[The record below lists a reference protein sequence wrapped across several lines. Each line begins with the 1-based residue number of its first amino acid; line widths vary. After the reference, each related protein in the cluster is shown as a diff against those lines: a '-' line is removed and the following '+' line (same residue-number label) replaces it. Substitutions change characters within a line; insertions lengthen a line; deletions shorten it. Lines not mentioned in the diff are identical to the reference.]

1 VTNEEMQ
8 PKDPDVE
15 LDETEEAEEAQESLS
30 QEVETL
36 RAKVAEL
43 TDAYVR
49 LRADFDNYRRRTR
62 QEMETIG
69 DEANSKLIEKL
80 LPVIDDL
87 ERALLAG
94 ADSPDQGLYSGVE
107 LVQRKLTDIL
117 FQEGLQPV
125 PGVGSPF
132 DPNVHEAIACE
143 NADADGIDIVVDELR
158 RGYVFKDRLIR
169 SSMVKTAK
177 RPVEEIQA
185 DEGDDD

>member
-1 VTNEEMQ
+1 MTNEEMQ

-80 LPVIDDL
+80 LPVID
-87 ERALLAG
+87 
-94 ADSPDQGLYSGVE
+94 V
-107 LVQRKLTDIL
+107 LV
-117 FQEGLQPV
+117 
-125 PGVGSPF
+125 
-132 DPNVHEAIACE
+132 
-143 NADADGIDIVVDELR
+143 
-158 RGYVFKDRLIR
+158 
-169 SSMVKTAK
+169 
-177 RPVEEIQA
+177 
-185 DEGDDD
+185 

>member
-1 VTNEEMQ
+1 MANEEMQ
-8 PKDPDVE
+8 KDPDVKV
-15 LDETEEAEEAQESLS
+15 DETEDTQESLI

-43 TDAYVR
+43 TDAYLR

-69 DEANSKLIEKL
+69 DEANAKLIEKL
-80 LPVIDDL
+80 LPVLDDL
-87 ERALLAG
+87 DRALLAG
-94 ADSPDQGLYSGVE
+94 ADSPDRGLYSGVE

-117 FQEGLQPV
+117 CQEGLQPV

-143 NADADGIDIVVDELR
+143 NADAEGVDVVVDELR
-158 RGYVFKDRLIR
+158 RGYLFKDRLVR

-177 RPVEEIQA
+177 RPVEELQA

>member
-1 VTNEEMQ
+1 MRRRIRG
-8 PKDPDVE
+8 
-15 LDETEEAEEAQESLS
+15 QESLI

-69 DEANSKLIEKL
+69 DEANAKLIEKL

-87 ERALLAG
+87 DRALLAG
-94 ADSPDQGLYSGVE
+94 ADSPDRGLYSGVE

-117 FQEGLQPV
+117 CQEGLQPV
-125 PGVGSPF
+125 PGVGSPLILMSMKLLLARM
-132 DPNVHEAIACE
+132 PMQRELTLSLTNCVEAMCSKIAW
-143 NADADGIDIVVDELR
+143 
-158 RGYVFKDRLIR
+158 
-169 SSMVKTAK
+169 
-177 RPVEEIQA
+177 
-185 DEGDDD
+185 